1 LTQEV
6 EHLRTGKRWGRAAAV
21 HPSYSEFYQASAYA
35 GFQHEIRPAGSLG
48 VQLMYVRQDGH
59 ELTDCATPDLL
70 IGIRKR
76 ITASPARYDLGDGWI
91 DIPSDRPHTVAAPP
105 LTDIG
110 YRIEGPSELII
121 VAAPAHRL
129 AGALDSP
136 ALIERLAPVYEK
148 PFADPL
154 FDVLGTRAW
163 IEAERDD
170 GLFVD
175 SAVVAMLSLML
186 SASDTIRKTSP
197 GVAPPADLRFNRV
210 IDYIDAHLAEDM
222 SLTDLSLH
230 PGLQGPP
237 WRQPGP
243 VRSTPAGGAG
253 HAPAVEA
260 GSEAHRDCASVR
272 LRRPGPLYNCVSSR
286 DGVRPRSV
294 ANRTA
299 PLTIPAR
306 RQGQSPAS
314 EPQAATRP
322 ASTTARPSASAGVQ
336 HASTSATP
344 DDSPALCV
352 FAAPAEVGS
361 GRPHAESIPRSAAG
375 PAFSR

>member
-154 FDVLGTRAW
+154 HDVLGTRAW

-210 IDYIDAHLAEDM
+210 IDYIDAHLAEDI
-222 SLTDLSLH
+222 SLTDLAATACLSPFH
-230 PGLQGPP
+230 FTRAFKARHGVS
-237 WRQPGP
+237 P
-243 VRSTPAGGAG
+243 VRFVQRRRVERAMRLLSKPDARLIEIAHQCGFADQAHFTTAFRRVTGFAPGAWRT
-253 HAPAVEA
+253 E
-260 GSEAHRDCASVR
+260 R
-272 LRRPGPLYNCVSSR
+272 LR
-286 DGVRPRSV
+286 
-294 ANRTA
+294 
-299 PLTIPAR
+299 
-306 RQGQSPAS
+306 
-314 EPQAATRP
+314 
-322 ASTTARPSASAGVQ
+322 
-336 HASTSATP
+336 
-344 DDSPALCV
+344 
-352 FAAPAEVGS
+352 
-361 GRPHAESIPRSAAG
+361 
-375 PAFSR
+375 